1 MIASYTA
8 LHYGTDYLYWALRS
22 IRDDV
27 DQHVILYCPHG
38 SHGVKTDRRCPDSR
52 AELQRQAELAIGK
65 KLLWIDGDWNYENEQ
80 RESIYQYVPD
90 ADVILVV
97 DADEIWGPGLAQRMI
112 VGADQGVRTLRAPVM
127 EYWRSFHYA
136 EQKNLV
142 FPERAIYPHNPRG
155 EAGYVQLS
163 INRPRINHMGYAQ
176 RSEIVEYK
184 QHTHGHIGDWRE
196 GWFERKFAANEMDDC
211 HPTNEHYWYPTRVE
225 PLDYMP
231 SWMADHPYFNLE
243 VIP

>member
-38 SHGVKTDRRCPDSR
+38 SHGAKTDRVCPDSR
-52 AELQRQAELAIGK
+52 AELQKQAQLAIGK
-65 KLLWIDGDWNYENEQ
+65 KLLWIDGDWSYEHEQ

-90 ADVILVV
+90 ADVILIV
-97 DADEIWGPGLAQRMI
+97 DADEIWGTGLAKRMI
-112 VGADQGVRTLRAPVM
+112 EAYRMNIRTIRAPVL
-127 EYWRSFHYA
+127 EFWRSFHYA
-136 EQKNLV
+136 EQTNLV
-142 FPERAIYPHNPRG
+142 FPERAIYPHGMHG
-155 EAGYVQLS
+155 EPGYLPLDN
-163 INRPRINHMGYAQ
+163 NRPRICHMGYAK

-184 QHTHGHIGDWRE
+184 QHTHGHKGDWRE
-196 GWFERKFAANEMDDC
+196 GWYEEKFLKNDRYDC
-211 HPTNEHYWYPTRVE
+211 HPTNVAFWHPTPVN

-231 SWMADHPYFNLE
+231 SFMAEHPYFNLE